1 MWKSKKVRKPQGY
14 TLFHFQFSAAT
25 FPGSC
30 DFPHILVRLAGFGWV
45 FGWQRWIG
53 WACEGLSA
61 VSGHGT
67 PALLIKSNGAARVG
81 LDAAGP
87 TEAFR
92 CGARG
97 DVDRPHLILLH
108 SVRQADGWSTTA
120 FLLLL
125 LRVSI
130 MVTPRLQTTPQNT
143 QTHRSWQTLG
153 GQGAMQLDVHAV
165 TMIFLFVG
173 GRGCC
178 VFTVMSAL
186 WTAKNNNLDI
196 SRWKHRA
203 NTT

>member
-120 FLLLL
+120 FLLHSSSGSLSWSHWDFRQHL
-125 LRVSI
+125 K
-130 MVTPRLQTTPQNT
+130 
-143 QTHRSWQTLG
+143 THKHTG
-153 GQGAMQLDVHAV
+153 P
-165 TMIFLFVG
+165 
-173 GRGCC
+173 GRPWGDRGPC
-178 VFTVMSAL
+178 S
-186 WTAKNNNLDI
+186 
-196 SRWKHRA
+196 
-203 NTT
+203 